1 MLLPRRALVACS
13 LAVTLVACKGG
24 GTREI
29 PARLPIAAPFLPDQE
44 TPPTVPLRA
53 ELRLGQASLR
63 KVEDLDV
70 YVKIV
75 NTGNVPLRLYTAF
88 FPMPSVVLELV
99 DDKGQR
105 VAAGPPPVPPRDD
118 GASDRKALAPGE
130 SLSFYYGGGRLMG
143 GPLPGPG
150 KYWLRF
156 ALHQGKGD
164 KGADWEGEIRSAWAS
179 FDYQP
184 KEAPP
189 R

>member
-13 LAVTLVACKGG
+13 LAATLVACNGAR
-24 GTREI
+24 TREI
-29 PARLPIAAPFLPDQE
+29 PARPPIASPFLPDQE

-53 ELRLGQASLR
+53 ELRLGQASLQ

-99 DDKGQR
+99 DDKGKR
-105 VAAGPPPVPPRDD
+105 VPTGPPPVPPKDD
-118 GASDRKALAPGE
+118 GTSDRKAMTPGE

-150 KYWLRF
+150 RYWLRF
-156 ALHQGKGD
+156 TLHQSKGAQ
-164 KGADWEGEIRSAWAS
+164 GADWEGEIRSPWAS

-184 KEAPP
+184 KATSP